1 MWPKPFNT
9 ALLIVCNRWAWL
21 AFLLGFLA
29 LLLIGCTTATQSEE
43 PIELVFWHGVN
54 PPANRVVLQRLVDR
68 FNARHPQIHVQAL
81 YVGQPDQQL
90 PKILAAVVGNAAPDL
105 LWYNPTITGQFVDL
119 GACVPSMIG
128 GKALPTGTK

>member
-1 MWPKPFNT
+1 M
-9 ALLIVCNRWAWL
+9 I
-21 AFLLGFLA
+21 
-29 LLLIGCTTATQSEE
+29 
-43 PIELVFWHGVN
+43 
-54 PPANRVVLQRLVDR
+54 LQRLVDR

-119 GACVPSMIG
+119 GALRPLDDWWQTSPTAIKLV
-128 GKALPTGTK
+128 LP